1 MVKKVISNDIGDRV
15 ERKVILNSFHSSSAK
30 YIEDYHPEIIVSFDS
45 HLDLFLGIGTK
56 SLQVI
61 EELPKEWADCLT
73 RRCFHSFI
81 RLRRLGSTVFIVIPE
96 MCLLAGPSELLQYE
110 VLDVLKVTELFGGKN
125 GEIEVEEVVRRQ
137 AEFLEEFFGIALY
150 TSPPLRL
157 GELANKVGGG
167 SLVLDVDADYIREFQ
182 NSCYT
187 PAPHFPGGP
196 EVPLNTMREVLKFVE
211 RTEPRLITFSEARAG
226 IRDTLLAK
234 LRRLGYE
241 VEEGLLIADEKAV
254 KMVKLCD
261 EFLRSQ
267 IPRGPPP
274 LDHLLE
280 FSVKKDEEMAA
291 GLKEFA
297 EKVIR
302 ISGPG

>member
-1 MVKKVISNDIGDRV
+1 M
-15 ERKVILNSFHSSSAK
+15 ERKVILNSFHSSSAN
-30 YIEDYHPEIIVSFDS
+30 YIEEYHPEIIVSFDS
-45 HLDLFLGIGTK
+45 HLDLFLGIGKK

-61 EELPKEWADCLT
+61 DELPKEWADCLT
-73 RRCFHSFI
+73 RRCFHFFI
-81 RLRRLGSTVFIVIPE
+81 RPRILESKVFIVIPE
-96 MCLLAGPSELLQYE
+96 MCLLAGLGELLQSGI
-110 VLDVLKVTELFGGKN
+110 LDIPKATELFGGKN

-137 AEFLEEFFGIALY
+137 AEIFEEFFGMATY

-157 GELANKVGGG
+157 GELANKVGGE
-167 SLVLDVDADYIREFQ
+167 SLALDVDADYIREFQ

-187 PAPHFPGGP
+187 PAPHFPEGP

-241 VEEGLLIADEKAV
+241 VEEGLLVADEKAV

-261 EFLRSQ
+261 EFWKSQ
-267 IPRGPPP
+267 IPRELP
-274 LDHLLE
+274 LPDSSDHLLE
-280 FSVKKDEEMAA
+280 ILEKKDEELAA
-291 GLKEFA
+291 GLKGFT
-297 EKVIR
+297 EKIIR
-302 ISGPG
+302 TSGSVE